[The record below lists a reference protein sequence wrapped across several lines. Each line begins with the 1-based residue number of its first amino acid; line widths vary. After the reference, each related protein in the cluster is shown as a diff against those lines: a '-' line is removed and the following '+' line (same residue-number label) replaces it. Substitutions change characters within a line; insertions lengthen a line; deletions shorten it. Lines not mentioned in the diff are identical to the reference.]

1 MRMPTSPPADPAAH
15 ARSLREAAAAAL
27 SVDPVAAR
35 GYAEQALRLAPDDA
49 TALHHYAESLA
60 RLGDLDRALALFRQA
75 LGRDGS
81 LGALVEAA
89 PGDGPAPVWLDR
101 GGATACPICGEEPA
115 APLWVGNLSA
125 RHPLG
130 GTMDPIR
137 RWVLCKSCHLARV
150 ESPPSEA
157 AGAAWREWVGPTLP
171 VPTPDRFSTWVAADD
186 RLVMRLREEGY
197 GEGWMDRSTSIPPRP
212 SMLHVGCG
220 WGSLLAAAA
229 WRGFLATGL
238 EGEPVQAAWAR
249 RATGAPILAGGDAHD
264 LPAGVHDI
272 VAVGEA
278 LGFVEDP
285 VDLLRAAANAL
296 APDGLFVVSTNGLDH
311 PIQRL
316 EGYDA
321 APWREPLRRTWFDRE
336 SLSAALFRAGLH
348 PTGSFLD
355 EVRSGVV
362 HMLARA
368 APLD

>member
-1 MRMPTSPPADPAAH
+1 MAMPTSLPADPAAH

-27 SVDPVAAR
+27 PVDAVAAR
-35 GYAEQALRLAPDDA
+35 GYAEQALRLAADD
-49 TALHHYAESLA
+49 TEALHHYAESLA
-60 RLGDLDRALALFRQA
+60 RLGDLDKAHALFRQA
-75 LGRDGS
+75 LGRDGR
-81 LGALVEAA
+81 LGALSEAE
-89 PGDGPAPVWLDR
+89 GDGGPAPVWIGR
-101 GGATACPICGEEPA
+101 ATASACPVCGDEPA

-125 RHPLG
+125 RHALG

-137 RWVLCKSCHLARV
+137 RWVMCKGCHLARV
-150 ESPPSEA
+150 ETPATESA
-157 AGAAWREWVGPTLP
+157 RTAWREWVGPTLA
-171 VPTPDRFSTWVAADD
+171 VPTPDRFSSWVAADD

-197 GEGWMDRSTSIPPRP
+197 GEGWMDRSSSIPPRP

-229 WRGFLATGL
+229 WRGFLVTGL
-238 EGEPVQAAWAR
+238 EGDPDQAAWAQ

-264 LPAGVHDI
+264 LPAGVYDI
-272 VAVGEA
+272 VAVGET

-285 VDLLRAAANAL
+285 VDLLRAAANSL
-296 APDGLFVVSTNGLDH
+296 APDGLFVVSITGLDH

-321 APWREPLRRTWFDRE
+321 AAWREPLRRTWFDRE

-355 EVRSGVV
+355 EVRPGVV

-368 APLD
+368 APID